1 MLLILTFSKIT
12 EKLVLI
18 LLFEHLSLN
27 QFLTQ
32 HQHGFLAAKSTI
44 TALISLVEFLLDQQ
58 KEQNRS
64 PAMFL
69 DCSKAFDLYHNHR
82 NTKINYFRIKRKYN
96 SMVCQIYLANRSQ
109 MVEITHLVNRKTET
123 VSSKLKLILWGIPQG
138 SIEGPT
144 HLLREHPWNP
154 FVSYCSQWLS

>member
-1 MLLILTFSKIT
+1 MYLTYLKLAKVYPKFKKYSTTQAANYCPMLLILTFSRIT

-18 LLFEHLSLN
+18 LLFEHLSFN

-82 NTKINYFRIKRKYN
+82 NKKINYFKIKRKYN

-123 VSSKLKLILWGIPQG
+123 VSSKHKLIL
-138 SIEGPT
+138 
-144 HLLREHPWNP
+144 
-154 FVSYCSQWLS
+154 